1 MCVPLLSSLLGG
13 PLDQLYLTPC
23 LWQPVEKSLF
33 LKKQLYFG
41 RFLRD
46 VGSTGLSLLFSL
58 TLHILALSLSW
69 FKDFSSLFIDI
80 QRLRI
85 SIILQDKIL
94 LATDAVQLFYLDLVP
109 YSLLTK
115 MAPTC

>member
-13 PLDQLYLTPC
+13 SLNQLYLPPC

-33 LKKQLYFG
+33 LQKQLYFG
-41 RFLRD
+41 RFYVTLAPLDFLVLPDTSHTR
-46 VGSTGLSLLFSL
+46 SLSLPRFKDSS
-58 TLHILALSLSW
+58 LSL
-69 FKDFSSLFIDI
+69 SLFIDI

-94 LATDAVQLFYLDLVP
+94 LATDAIQLFYLDLALVCTV
-109 YSLLTK
+109 S
-115 MAPTC
+115 